1 MIPTFN
7 SAVGYRY
14 SFRKLT
20 KAILS
25 QAPAIQL
32 NPPKHPATT
41 KICESRLQPPTVA
54 TPVPGR
60 EGYSRVHSAP
70 LAGRLTHLAQVQL
83 ATLITKTKQTFTAVT
98 HHARHK
104 EPLPIIKI
112 AERCVA
118 GGSVT
123 SQESGTRPGT
133 PKAGGNH
140 AYHLY
145 TSLPGWWKWVA
156 ERRYKVLECGY

>member
-14 SFRKLT
+14 SFRNDQT
-20 KAILS
+20 
-25 QAPAIQL
+25 
-32 NPPKHPATT
+32 N
-41 KICESRLQPPTVA
+41 ICCTVCFVPHHSRC
-54 TPVPGR
+54 
-60 EGYSRVHSAP
+60 
-70 LAGRLTHLAQVQL
+70 
-83 ATLITKTKQTFTAVT
+83 
-98 HHARHK
+98 K
-104 EPLPIIKI
+104 EPLPIIQI

-133 PKAGGNH
+133 PKAGENH

-156 ERRYKVLECGY
+156 ERRSTYRVEGCLVWLGLSHSGLICLAG